1 MYNKEVQD
9 ILDELHII
17 EKLYD
22 MMRIVDPVRKKVIM
36 NGVEEEQ
43 EFEMRC
49 FDFWGKEE
57 ACNNC
62 ISMRAYIENQT
73 YVKLEYS
80 LNEIFMVTAI
90 PIQLSDRTVVLEL
103 LKNTT
108 DSIVFQDNEGE
119 GRPTVHGMIENINLI
134 VFMDSLTQ
142 IYNRKYIYEKLPVDL
157 ANATLSNHG
166 IAVIMADID
175 FFKNVNDTYG
185 HLTGD
190 YVLKTF
196 AELLSE
202 GLKRESDWVARYGG
216 EEFLIAIP
224 GASKA
229 VATDIAENLRECLE
243 NYEMSFGEYKFK
255 VTASFGVYHVKP
267 TPDMTIEEMID
278 QADKKLY
285 EAKHNGRN
293 RVEA

>member
-1 MYNKEVQD
+1 MYNKEIQD
-9 ILDELHII
+9 ILDELQII

-22 MMRIVDPVRKKVIM
+22 IMRIVDPVRKKIITKDGEV
-36 NGVEEEQ
+36 EQ

-49 FDFWGKEE
+49 FDFWGKDKV
-57 ACNNC
+57 CNNC

-80 LNEIFMVTAI
+80 LNEIYMVTAI

-119 GRPTVHGMIENINLI
+119 GRPSVHGMIENINQI
-134 VFMDSLTQ
+134 AFMDSLTQ
-142 IYNRKYIYEKLPVDL
+142 IYNRKYIYEKLPIDL

-166 IAVIMADID
+166 VAVIMADID

-190 YVLKTF
+190 YVLNTF
-196 AELLSE
+196 AKLLSS
-202 GLKRESDWVARYGG
+202 GLKREGDWVARYGG
-216 EEFLIAIP
+216 EEFLITIP

-229 VATDIAENLRECLE
+229 VATDIAENLRESLE
-243 NYEMSFGEYKFK
+243 NYEMSFGEYRFK

-267 TPDMTIEEMID
+267 TSDMKIEEMIE

-285 EAKHNGRN
+285 KAKHNGRN